1 MADAGN
7 MIAPQGF
14 GDNSQ
19 KPQMIKSVFND
30 AGDLVKDLTKSGLLK
45 GIKDINVTL
54 GSIKGFLIAQKEYF
68 KIFKEKITE
77 KNAIPPK
84 NAVSSN
90 ALMTTAN
97 ITKPKIDTS
106 EFRQESMN
114 KDIKGYFSDWKYHKH
129 KDNTWQK
136 AILGRVEE
144 LSDRGI
150 IKLLFLLV
158 TVGVVTLITKVSVFL
173 HTLSVFLRG
182 FRMLLT
188 VGGKIPLIGRFI
200 KPFENLF
207 NVFYNGLRRIIN
219 IFDELPNKIVNN
231 LSSPIKLISKILK
244 FAEKVG
250 NVLGKFSFGSAI
262 LKFTKP
268 FSEIVNVITG
278 GAKFVTG
285 SVGRLKG
292 ITRFARPFLKVLGIG
307 SKFLKLIP
315 VVGQILTVIMG
326 FVDAIVGW
334 FNADAIVGHVASFGD
349 KVLASISSV
358 VSGLLLGLVSAKT
371 LAKIFEPFARIIDNI
386 KQVWVNFF
394 NIFDNVSSFSDF
406 VNNIKVFINKYI
418 SLFFDNIKQAFK
430 LLFLNIPK
438 FINELLINSLRYI
451 GNLFSKI
458 GSWFSKDSLIGK
470 VFNSIGSF
478 FQSMGDSW
486 DETIKMYESILSDF
500 DNIKEIFKMFVDW
513 FGEIGD
519 SFGRVFSK
527 IGDVFSNLWVGIQN
541 KVSNLGSKLKG
552 AFSSIFDSIVSGLK
566 NLPTSIKNAI
576 GGLASTFA
584 SVFSNI
590 PTMIVDSIKS
600 ALSVI
605 GSAKG
610 LFDGAADLLGFGD
623 KNKESVKSNET
634 PQSHSQTPGDK
645 NKESVKSNET
655 PQSHSQTP
663 VNVPVSDKQ
672 TDNGENLQKVIEK
685 KSTKTEEQSELTSLN
700 AQQLDFMKSMVEINK
715 QMLSR
720 MTPTTNVA
728 FN

>member
-114 KDIKGYFSDWKYHKH
+114 KDIKDYFSDWKYHKQ
-129 KDNTWQK
+129 KDNSWQK

-231 LSSPIKLISKILK
+231 LSRPIKLISKILK

-250 NVLGKFSFGSAI
+250 KVLGKFSFGSAI

-268 FSEIVNVITG
+268 ISEIVNVITG
-278 GAKFVTG
+278 GAKMVSG

-315 VVGQILTVIMG
+315 VVGQILAVIMG

-430 LLFLNIPK
+430 ILFLNIPK

-451 GNLFSKI
+451 GKLFSKI

-541 KVSNLGSKLKG
+541 KVSDLGSKLKG

-566 NLPTSIKNAI
+566 ELPTSITNAI

-634 PQSHSQTPGDK
+634 PQSHSQTP
-645 NKESVKSNET
+645 
-655 PQSHSQTP
+655 

-685 KSTKTEEQSELTSLN
+685 KSSKSEEQSELTSLN
-700 AQQLDFMKSMVEINK
+700 AQQLEFTKSMVEINK

>member
-90 ALMTTAN
+90 ALITTAN

-144 LSDRGI
+144 LSDSGI

-158 TVGVVTLITKVSVFL
+158 TVGVVTLITKVSIFL

-231 LSSPIKLISKILK
+231 LSRPIKLISKILK

-250 NVLGKFSFGSAI
+250 KVLGKFSFGSAI

-268 FSEIVNVITG
+268 ISEIVNVITG

-315 VVGQILTVIMG
+315 VVGQILAVIMG

-486 DETIKMYESILSDF
+486 EETVKMYESILSDF

-527 IGDVFSNLWVGIQN
+527 IGDVFSNLWVGILN

-566 NLPTSIKNAI
+566 DLPTSIKNAI

-623 KNKESVKSNET
+623 KNKESVKSN
-634 PQSHSQTPGDK
+634 G
-645 NKESVKSNET
+645 T